1 MRRRAA
7 LCCLGAVTFL
17 PSRAGALA
25 SSRGRE
31 ELPGWLANL
40 FQGHKKEEELVTKQR
55 AAAAEWAKLQL
66 EDTTDE
72 APASGG
78 GALEGPGTKVQLEA
92 LSSKKEVVANEDLGT
107 KALATEGELAIK
119 QRAAEWAKLQLEDA
133 TDEAPARGEDVL
145 EGLEWIDP
153 EDPSHSLNVT
163 SSAQLATLMRR
174 EKPIRVPYTVWS
186 FGEMPA
192 AARASFCEAAI
203 NWETHGAFVWHMP
216 AVEPL
221 LDLHPGWK
229 SVWAKMPRTVMKS
242 DVARYLVAY
251 EKGGTYA
258 DYDVRGRSPPPVK
271 EGTSLV
277 LQVEQTLER
286 WQVSPRSATGR
297 EKHYLQRIAQY
308 YFSVEP
314 KHPFFEKVLA
324 ESLKRVSGLLEEG
337 HTDWSD
343 KWVLW
348 STGPDIITTVYH
360 DEFENDPS
368 VVLVPQD
375 TIGKHLSAGAWKR
388 GKDTP
393 AINLYST
400 EGLQGGGGGGDFS
413 LDAAEGVDLYP

>member
-1 MRRRAA
+1 MRLRAA
-7 LCCLGAVTFL
+7 LCCLGAAALL
-17 PSRAGALA
+17 PPRAAALA
-25 SSRGRE
+25 GRGRE
-31 ELPGWLANL
+31 ELPGWVTGL
-40 FQGHKKEEELVTKQR
+40 FKRHKKEELV
-55 AAAAEWAKLQL
+55 
-66 EDTTDE
+66 D
-72 APASGG
+72 
-78 GALEGPGTKVQLEA
+78 KVQLEA
-92 LSSKKEVVANEDLGT
+92 LATKKE
-107 KALATEGELAIK
+107 ALATDDGLTAK
-119 QRAAEWAKLQLEDA
+119 QRAAEWAKLQLEDEI
-133 TDEAPARGEDVL
+133 DEAPANSGDVL

-153 EDPSHSLNVT
+153 EDPTHSQNVT
-163 SSAQLATLMRR
+163 SSAQLVALVGR

-192 AARASFCEAAI
+192 AARASFCEAALT
-203 NWETHGAFVWHMP
+203 WETRGAYVWHMP

-221 LDLHPGWK
+221 LDLHPGWQA
-229 SVWAKMPRTVMKS
+229 VWSKMPRTVMKS

-314 KHPFFEKVLA
+314 KHPFFEMVLA

-337 HTDWSD
+337 HEDWAD

-348 STGPDIITTVYH
+348 STGPDVITTVYH
-360 DEFENDPS
+360 DNFENDPS

-375 TIGKHLSAGAWKR
+375 TIGKHMSAGAWKR
-388 GKDTP
+388 GKDT
-393 AINLYST
+393 AKVNLYASGGPDVYTDST
-400 EGLQGGGGGGDFS
+400 
-413 LDAAEGVDLYP
+413 EGVDLYP

>member
-1 MRRRAA
+1 MRLRAA
-7 LCCLGAVTFL
+7 LCCLGTAASL
-17 PSRAGALA
+17 PPRAGALA
-25 SSRGRE
+25 GRGRRGGEEVAGAE
-31 ELPGWLANL
+31 ELPGWIANL
-40 FQGHKKEEELVTKQR
+40 FTSDKKEEPV
-55 AAAAEWAKLQL
+55 
-66 EDTTDE
+66 
-72 APASGG
+72 
-78 GALEGPGTKVQLEA
+78 TKVQLEA
-92 LSSKKEVVANEDLGT
+92 LATKKLATEDELAT
-107 KALATEGELAIK
+107 EKLATEGELERVTKELATEDELATK
-119 QRAAEWAKLQLEDA
+119 HRAAEWAKLQLDDG
-133 TDEAPARGEDVL
+133 TDEAPANGEGVIQ
-145 EGLEWIDP
+145 GLEWMDP
-153 EDPSHSLNVT
+153 EDPTHSQNVT
-163 SSAQLATLMRR
+163 SSAQLASLTRR

-192 AARASFCEAAI
+192 AARASFCEAAL
-203 NWETHGAFVWHMP
+203 NWETSGAYVWHMP

-221 LDLHPGWK
+221 LDMHPDWK
-229 SVWAKMPRTVMKS
+229 TVWPKMPRTVMKS

-251 EKGGTYA
+251 ERGGTYA

-337 HTDWSD
+337 HKDWSD

-393 AINLYST
+393 AVNLYST